1 MGVVDKSANWSRL
14 FPQVI
19 RSSDHQVI
27 TPRPS
32 VCERRIGVRILVN
45 PSPLPPMDLQ
55 PVEFVERK
63 GVGHPDTLCD
73 KAAEELSIA
82 LMRYYQRE
90 FGAMQHYNVDKALLV
105 GGVAEAEFGRGRV
118 TRPIEL
124 FLCGRAC
131 ARQEADIEQ
140 LVHDTTRAWL
150 AQDLPHL
157 NLATDIVISSKI
169 RPGSRDLQGVF
180 DANRSPLA
188 NDTSFGVGY
197 APLSE
202 VERIVLGAEQTLN
215 APETK
220 QKLPAL
226 GQDIKVMGVRYDDE
240 IRITIAAAFVAGQ
253 TPDRETYLETKRG
266 AEQLV
271 QEVAGKITRRSVRV
285 EINTADRPEDNLF
298 YLTAT
303 GTSAEQG
310 DDGQVGRGNRPNGL
324 ITPHRAMTLEA
335 AAGKNPRNHVGK
347 IYSIAAQQIA
357 QRLATTVPGVKN
369 AQVYIVS
376 QIGKPID
383 TDANVNIQVVAEDL
397 DTAQTEGTC
406 IAREVLAGLPNV
418 WRGVM
423 EREFSLY

>member
-1 MGVVDKSANWSRL
+1 
-14 FPQVI
+14 
-19 RSSDHQVI
+19 
-27 TPRPS
+27 
-32 VCERRIGVRILVN
+32 VRILVH
-45 PSPLPPMDLQ
+45 PSPLPAMDQQ

-63 GVGHPDTLCD
+63 GVGHPDTICD
-73 KAAEELSIA
+73 KASEELSIA
-82 LMRYYQRE
+82 LMRYYERE

-105 GGVAEAEFGRGRV
+105 GGIAEAEFGYGRV
-118 TRPIEL
+118 TQPIEL
-124 FLCGRAC
+124 YLCGRAC
-131 ARQEADIEQ
+131 ARESADLERLVQE
-140 LVHDTTRAWL
+140 TTRAWL

-157 NLATDIVISSKI
+157 NLETDIVIHSKI

-180 DANRSPLA
+180 EANRSPLA

-202 VERIVLGAEQTLN
+202 LERVVLGAEKTLN
-215 APETK
+215 APATK
-220 QKLPAL
+220 QQLPAL
-226 GQDIKVMGVRYDDE
+226 GQDIKVMGVRYGNE
-240 IRITIAAAFVAGQ
+240 IRITVAAAFVASQ
-253 TPDRETYLETKRG
+253 TPDADTYLATKRA
-266 AEQLV
+266 AEKLV
-271 QEVAGKITRRSVRV
+271 QEVAAGITRRAVQV
-285 EINTADRPEDNLF
+285 EVNTADRVEDGLF

-324 ITPHRAMTLEA
+324 ITPHRCMTLEA

-357 QRLATTVPGVKN
+357 NRLAATVPGVQN

-383 TDANVNIQVVAEDL
+383 TDAIVNIQVVAEDL
-397 DTAQTEGTC
+397 DAAQTEGTC
-406 IAREVLAGLPNV
+406 IAREVLAGLPQV